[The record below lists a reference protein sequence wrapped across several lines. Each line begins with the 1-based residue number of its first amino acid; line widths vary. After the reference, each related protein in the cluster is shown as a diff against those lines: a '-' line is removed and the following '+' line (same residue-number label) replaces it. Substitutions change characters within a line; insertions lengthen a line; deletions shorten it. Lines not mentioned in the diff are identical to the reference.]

1 MAGESPPAN
10 RRVKTVDNLAIEQLA
25 RLALEEDLRSGDL
38 STEASVAGGTH
49 AAGHAVAK
57 SDMTCCGGALFGATF
72 RCLDPRVSFEGLTAE
87 GDSVRSGQVLWKV
100 SGDARAL
107 LSAERAALNLAQIAT
122 GVATQTRRY
131 VDALPRGSKTRIV
144 DTRKT
149 TPGLRLLQRY
159 AVRVG
164 GGHNHRDNLGA
175 AVLLKENHIRAAGGI
190 EAAIRAARQHAPHT
204 SKIEIEVTDLDE
216 LASALDARAE
226 IVMLDNFS
234 DEDVERAV
242 TQAKGRALLEVSG
255 GITLERIPRL
265 AAAGVDVISIGAL
278 THSAPAADISFLLR

>member
-1 MAGESPPAN
+1 MN
-10 RRVKTVDNLAIEQLA
+10 NLAIERLA
-25 RLALEEDLRSGDL
+25 RLALEEDLQSGDL
-38 STEASVAGGTH
+38 STEASVPIDAH
-49 AAGHAVAK
+49 AEGHAIAK
-57 SDMTCCGGALFGATF
+57 SELVCCGGALFGAVF
-72 RCLDPRVSFEGLTAE
+72 RCLAPNVKFEEVTHEGQRVSA
-87 GDSVRSGQVLWKV
+87 GQTLWTV

-122 GVATQTRRY
+122 GVATHTRRY
-131 VDALPRGSKTRIV
+131 VDALPPGSKTRIA

-159 AVRVG
+159 AVRIG

-175 AVLLKENHIRAAGGI
+175 AVLLKENHIRAAGGVEAAI
-190 EAAIRAARQHAPHT
+190 EAARRYAPHT
-204 SKIEIEVTDLDE
+204 SKIEIEVVDLHE
-216 LASALDARAE
+216 LERALDAGAD

-242 TQAKGRALLEVSG
+242 AQTNGRAVLEVSG
-255 GITLERIPRL
+255 GITIERIPRL
-265 AAAGVDVISIGAL
+265 AHAGVDVISVGAL